1 MSNLLTVKEAADL
14 LGVSTKQV
22 RRWETDGKIKSI
34 STTGNHRSFDIS
46 ELLGNKKEVADQL
59 K

>member
-1 MSNLLTVKEAADL
+1 MSSLLTVKEAADL

-34 STTGNHRSFDIS
+34 STTITPKILDVVGVDF
-46 ELLGNKKEVADQL
+46 
-59 K
+59 